1 MPVLASKAMHTFHNS
16 GLIHPKIC
24 IVTPAK
30 EGKGVLVTLRK
41 GDAPQGQIA
50 KAAETKEFTGGKST
64 RQTNK
69 AIGEMLQSY
78 RPDRKSVSLLSRKRT
93 LTSTRSDLVS
103 VSHSSSLLPVLEA
116 YLLANANQRKA
127 RRAVKEAKKAR
138 LLRPRRNRHRVC
150 RVCDIEKIIS
160 RQQAY
165 R

>member
-1 MPVLASKAMHTFHNS
+1 MHTFHNS

-78 RPDRKSVSLLSRKRT
+78 RPDRKSLAIARARGILASQRKPKE
-93 LTSTRSDLVS
+93 S
-103 VSHSSSLLPVLEA
+103 
-116 YLLANANQRKA
+116 KA
-127 RRAVKEAKKAR
+127 RRERGQKSKAAAAKK
-138 LLRPRRNRHRVC
+138 
-150 RVCDIEKIIS
+150 KS
-160 RQQAY
+160 T
-165 R
+165 